1 MENWKTQYDEGQ
13 FLMDE
18 IDFFKN
24 DKQEFL
30 VSILWDE
37 DREVESVTDKEIED
51 HFYSDCYLYEIH
63 REQFLNDMNEE
74 FMDYIDDEVYVEGK
88 NMGWRNRTGYKEF
101 TLERGEDIFYKIIP
115 ECDLTYYIEKVKEK
129 EYQVKISHHDSPM
142 GEHYTIKIK

>member
-1 MENWKTQYDEGQ
+1 M
-13 FLMDE
+13 
-18 IDFFKN
+18 
-24 DKQEFL
+24 
-30 VSILWDE
+30 
-37 DREVESVTDKEIED
+37 
-51 HFYSDCYLYEIH
+51 YEIH

-74 FMDYIDDEVYVEGK
+74 FMDYVDEEVFVEGK

-115 ECDLTYYIEKVKEK
+115 DCDLIYSIEKVKEK